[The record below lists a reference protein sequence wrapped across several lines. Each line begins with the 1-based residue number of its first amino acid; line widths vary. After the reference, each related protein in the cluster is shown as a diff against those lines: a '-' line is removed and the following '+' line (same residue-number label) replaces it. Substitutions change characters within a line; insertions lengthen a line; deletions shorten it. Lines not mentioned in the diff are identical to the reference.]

1 MIRIGICGYGNLGK
15 GVEEAIKY
23 SKDMELVA
31 IFSRRDIQ
39 TAVPLIKIEDME
51 QYRKKIDVVIMC
63 GGSAKDLPNQ
73 VPQFAKIYNTVDSF
87 DTHKNIP
94 EYIEKINRI
103 NRESNTISLISA
115 GWDPGLFSI
124 NRLYSEAIIPNA
136 HTYTFWGKGVSQG
149 HSDAIRKINGVKNA
163 IQYTIPIDSEIEKAR
178 RGEILCLTNEQKH
191 LRECFVVPEEGADLE
206 EVITKA
212 PEAEEK
218 PYTMVEQMP
227 QFPGGDRE
235 LLSFI
240 AKNLRYPTIAQENGI
255 QGKVFVRFVV
265 SATGDVKDVKV
276 MRSLDPY
283 CDKEAI
289 RVIQSLPKW
298 IPGKQNGRNV
308 PVYYTVPITFKLQ

>member
-39 TAVPLIKIEDME
+39 TAVPLIKMEDME

-124 NRLYSEAIIPNA
+124 NRLYSEAIIPNT

-149 HSDAIRKINGVKNA
+149 HSDVIRKINGVKNA

-206 EVITKA
+206 DIKQKIINMKNYFEGYKVIIHFITEQELK
-212 PEAEEK
+212 EK
-218 PYTMVEQMP
+218 HNQMP
-227 QFPGGDRE
+227 HGGSVICSGFTSTENRQIVEYSLKLDSNPEFTAGVLVAYARAVYKLSLIKDYGAKTVLDIPPV
-235 LLSFI
+235 LLSS
-240 AKNLRYPTIAQENGI
+240 KNRDELIEKI
-255 QGKVFVRFVV
+255 
-265 SATGDVKDVKV
+265 
-276 MRSLDPY
+276 L
-283 CDKEAI
+283 
-289 RVIQSLPKW
+289 
-298 IPGKQNGRNV
+298 
-308 PVYYTVPITFKLQ
+308 

>member
-23 SKDMELVA
+23 SEDMELVA

-39 TAVPLIKIEDME
+39 TAVPLIKMEDME

-136 HTYTFWGKGVSQG
+136 H
-149 HSDAIRKINGVKNA
+149 
-163 IQYTIPIDSEIEKAR
+163 
-178 RGEILCLTNEQKH
+178 ILML
-191 LRECFVVPEEGADLE
+191 V
-206 EVITKA
+206 
-212 PEAEEK
+212 
-218 PYTMVEQMP
+218 
-227 QFPGGDRE
+227 
-235 LLSFI
+235 
-240 AKNLRYPTIAQENGI
+240 
-255 QGKVFVRFVV
+255 
-265 SATGDVKDVKV
+265 
-276 MRSLDPY
+276 
-283 CDKEAI
+283 
-289 RVIQSLPKW
+289 LP
-298 IPGKQNGRNV
+298 
-308 PVYYTVPITFKLQ
+308 

>member
-39 TAVPLIKIEDME
+39 TAVPLIKMEDME

-103 NRESNTISLISA
+103 NRESSTISLISA

-136 HTYTFWGKGVSQG
+136 HT
-149 HSDAIRKINGVKNA
+149 
-163 IQYTIPIDSEIEKAR
+163 
-178 RGEILCLTNEQKH
+178 
-191 LRECFVVPEEGADLE
+191 
-206 EVITKA
+206 
-212 PEAEEK
+212 
-218 PYTMVEQMP
+218 
-227 QFPGGDRE
+227 
-235 LLSFI
+235 
-240 AKNLRYPTIAQENGI
+240 
-255 QGKVFVRFVV
+255 
-265 SATGDVKDVKV
+265 
-276 MRSLDPY
+276 
-283 CDKEAI
+283 
-289 RVIQSLPKW
+289 
-298 IPGKQNGRNV
+298 
-308 PVYYTVPITFKLQ
+308 